1 MMIAWIDGFP
11 PKPYSSEWFI
21 AETTYGDRV
30 VLRALPDEYSH
41 DFTTADHT
49 YLMADLV
56 ARWMQFPDSEY
67 KTFVED
73 ERPFP
78 SDPQTLE
85 IEENRSILKSIVAP
99 SPCGECHLQIG
110 ETCDICGAKQI

>member
-1 MMIAWIDGFP
+1 MIAWIDGFP
-11 PKPYSSEWFI
+11 PKPWSGEWFI

-67 KTFVED
+67 KTFAALVRNDALEEAARICD
-73 ERPFP
+73 VTPPEPFRP
-78 SDPQTLE
+78 S
-85 IEENRSILKSIVAP
+85 IEAAHAIRKVKTS
-99 SPCGECHLQIG
+99 
-110 ETCDICGAKQI
+110 